1 VYKATE
7 TGYRNLETKDLMD
20 KSQKSKG
27 QTKDSKSKRH
37 LSGLHNNSSSSEME
51 LV

>member
-1 VYKATE
+1 MAT
-7 TGYRNLETKDLMD
+7 TGFGNLEVKVPVDR
-20 KSQKSKG
+20 SQRSKG
-27 QTKDSKSKRH
+27 QTMDFSRERH